1 MRLYQ
6 RASDAGVVEAML
18 DLGRL
23 YDNGNGNERPVRLD
37 RTKALE
43 LFRMAADTG
52 SSSGQYA
59 LAICLTG
66 LKSEGLDNQEKDE
79 AERKEAFRF
88 MKLSAEQG
96 KMAAHLLLARMYL
109 TGVGV
114 DRDLVEAR
122 RLCELAAARAPNLV
136 EDWDE
141 KVRELRATIAAEM

>member
-23 YDNGNGNERPVRLD
+23 YDKGNGNERPVRLD

-59 LAICLTG
+59 LAICLG
-66 LKSEGLDNQEKDE
+66 GFNNQEKDE
-79 AERKEAFRF
+79 AERKESFRF

-96 KMAAHLLLARMYL
+96 KMAAQLLLARMYL

-122 RLCELAAARAPNLV
+122 RLCEFAAARAPNG
-136 EDWDE
+136 WDE
-141 KVRELRATIAAEM
+141 QVRELRAKIAAEM